1 MKKVLVTG
9 AAGFIGSH
17 LVDALLEKGEHVTG
31 IDCFTDYYSRK
42 LKERNIADAKKHSN
56 FKFIEGNL
64 LTVDLKKLVS
74 EVDVVYHLA
83 AQPGVRYSWE
93 QFDVYVDNNIRATQ
107 KLLEACK
114 EKKPQFV
121 FASSSSV
128 YGNAPLPIT
137 ENLGTVPVSPYGM
150 TKMACERLLKIYADE
165 FKIPTVVLR
174 YFTVY
179 GPRQRPDMAIYKFFN
194 SLIEGNEIEVYG
206 DGKQTRD
213 MTYVADIVNAT
224 MLAGEFTT
232 DYQSFNIASGAR
244 TSVNDII
251 KIIENLTG
259 KKAKV
264 SYKPAAKGDVKD
276 TWADIGKARAYL
288 NYDPETKLEEGLG
301 KYLEWHLKHK

>member
-1 MKKVLVTG
+1 
-9 AAGFIGSH
+9 
-17 LVDALLEKGEHVTG
+17 
-31 IDCFTDYYSRK
+31 
-42 LKERNIADAKKHSN
+42 
-56 FKFIEGNL
+56 
-64 LTVDLKKLVS
+64 
-74 EVDVVYHLA
+74 
-83 AQPGVRYSWE
+83 
-93 QFDVYVDNNIRATQ
+93 
-107 KLLEACK
+107 
-114 EKKPQFV
+114 
-121 FASSSSV
+121 
-128 YGNAPLPIT
+128 
-137 ENLGTVPVSPYGM
+137 M